1 MPPPAVSP
9 DQILDYAPR
18 THRIVRVEANVAV
31 YFADLFAALR
41 HSLTAASPKAPL
53 KDPLAASLT
62 AAPRSAPLN
71 TGRKAPSNTAS
82 AQSRS

>member
-18 THRIVRVEANVAV
+18 GHRIVRVEANVAA
-31 YFADLFAALR
+31 YFADMFAALR
-41 HSLTAASPKAPL
+41 QTLIC
-53 KDPLAASLT
+53 
-62 AAPRSAPLN
+62 APRSGPLN

-82 AQSRS
+82 AQNRS

>member
-18 THRIVRVEANVAV
+18 THRIVRVEANVAA

-41 HSLTAASPKAPL
+41 KTLS
-53 KDPLAASLT
+53 D
-62 AAPRSAPLN
+62 APRSVPLN
-71 TGRKAPSNTAS
+71 TARKALSNTAS
-82 AQSRS
+82 SQSRS